1 MIRRWIAYLAAVAA
15 GTVFYLVYREWFSF
29 LLLVGM
35 VALPIA
41 ALLMSLPAM
50 LLLRSEIL
58 CPRNIPLGGDG
69 TAEFQFSCWVP
80 RTEARGKIRI
90 QNTLTGEQWTK
101 LSGEKLPANHCGQLI
116 CSGKRV
122 RVYDYMGLF
131 SFRVRDMKPVN
142 VRVRPEPVAM
152 EQLPEL
158 DRYLSGTWKP
168 KPGGGFA
175 ENHELRLYRPG
186 DGLNQVH
193 WKLSAKTGKLMI
205 REAML
210 PVERRLYLNLELRGT
225 PEELDRM
232 LGRLLWAGRELLSR
246 ELTHR
251 IRVLTGE
258 GAQVLA
264 VDNERALYAAIDQIL
279 GMPPA
284 AAETELE
291 PVEAGWQCRIGGQ
304 TDEV

>member
-1 MIRRWIAYLAAVAA
+1 MIRRWIMYLAAVAG
-15 GTVFYLVYREWFSF
+15 GTVFYLAYREWFSF
-29 LLLVGM
+29 LLLVGL
-35 VALPIA
+35 ATLPLA
-41 ALLMSLPAM
+41 VLLMSLPAM
-50 LLLRSEIL
+50 LMLRTEIV
-58 CPRNIPLGGDG
+58 CPRHIPLGGEG
-69 TAEFQFSCWVP
+69 NVEFQFYCRIP
-80 RTEARGKIRI
+80 RTEVRGKIRI
-90 QNTLTGEQWTK
+90 QNTLTGEQWTNK
-101 LSGEKLPANHCGQLI
+101 SGDALPANHCGQLV

-122 RVYDYMGLF
+122 RVYDYLGLF
-131 SFRVRDMKPVN
+131 WFPVRNMKPVT

-152 EQLPEL
+152 EHLPEL

-210 PVERRLYLNLELRGT
+210 PVERRLYLNLELRGKA
-225 PEELDRM
+225 EELDRK
-232 LGRLLWAGRELLSR
+232 LGRLFWAGKELLSR
-246 ELTHR
+246 ELAHR
-251 IRVLTGE
+251 IRVLTGD
-258 GAQVLA
+258 GTQVLT
-264 VDNERALYAAIDQIL
+264 VDSERALFAAMDRVL

-284 AAETELE
+284 AAGTELE